1 MGGYST
7 LGVAMA
13 DRTTRDDLHEWDR
26 WLHAGC
32 AEVGVDPDLVDVEL
46 IHDLSREIAHSG
58 MRPMVPVSA
67 FILGLCVA
75 RGEDAHE
82 VAGRLQRIGV

>member
-1 MGGYST
+1 MSSFST

-13 DRTTRDDLHEWDR
+13 DRTTHDDLHAWDQ
-26 WLHAGC
+26 WLRAGC
-32 AEVGVDPDLVDVEL
+32 AEVGVDPGLVDIEL

-58 MRPMVPVSA
+58 MRPMAPVSA

-82 VAGRLQRIGV
+82 VAGKLRRVRV